1 MKKSLLLCL
10 SLVLVV
16 IMVGCNNS
24 KGGEDALTVFDVN
37 SSKVL
42 ITYNNKTT
50 TLTDDKQK
58 EFVSLIKSIY
68 KSTDVKDDST
78 TKYDMKIDFN
88 NGNVVEISTALFLV
102 SIFVWNKGISNYESA
117 VHKWFLGNGQP
128 FPFSLVVLY
137 KYFIRNLCK

>member
-16 IMVGCNNS
+16 IMVGCNNT

-37 SSKVL
+37 SSNVL

-50 TLTDDKQK
+50 TLSDDKQK

-68 KSTDVKDDST
+68 KGTDVKDDST

-88 NGNVVEISTALFLV
+88 NGNVGEISTDKKVFKFQNDVKKISDENLNSLLE
-102 SIFVWNKGISNYESA
+102 FVK
-117 VHKWFLGNGQP
+117 
-128 FPFSLVVLY
+128 
-137 KYFIRNLCK
+137 

>member
-24 KGGEDALTVFDVN
+24 KGGEDALNVFDVN

-68 KSTDVKDDST
+68 KGTDVKDYST

-102 SIFVWNKGISNYESA
+102 SIFVWNKGIKKLRLSR
-117 VHKWFLGNGQP
+117 FING
-128 FPFSLVVLY
+128 F
-137 KYFIRNLCK
+137 

>member
-24 KGGEDALTVFDVN
+24 KGGEDTLTVFDVN
-37 SSKVL
+37 SSKVQ

-50 TLTDDKQK
+50 TLSDDKQK

-68 KSTDVKDDST
+68 KGTDVKDDST

-88 NGNVVEISTALFLV
+88 NGNVGEISTGKKVFKFQNDVKKISDENL
-102 SIFVWNKGISNYESA
+102 NKLLEY
-117 VHKWFLGNGQP
+117 VK
-128 FPFSLVVLY
+128 
-137 KYFIRNLCK
+137 

>member
-37 SSKVL
+37 SSKVQ
-42 ITYNNKTT
+42 ITYNKKTT
-50 TLTDDKQK
+50 TLSDNKQK

-68 KSTDVKDDST
+68 KGTDVKDDST

-88 NGNVVEISTALFLV
+88 NGNVGEVSTGKKVFKFQNDVKKISDENL
-102 SIFVWNKGISNYESA
+102 NKLLEY
-117 VHKWFLGNGQP
+117 VK
-128 FPFSLVVLY
+128 
-137 KYFIRNLCK
+137 

>member
-37 SSKVL
+37 SSKVQ

-50 TLTDDKQK
+50 TLSDNKQK

-68 KSTDVKDDST
+68 KGTDVKDDST

-88 NGNVVEISTALFLV
+88 NGNIGEISTHKKVFKFQNDVKKISGENLNSLLE
-102 SIFVWNKGISNYESA
+102 FVK
-117 VHKWFLGNGQP
+117 
-128 FPFSLVVLY
+128 
-137 KYFIRNLCK
+137 

>member
-16 IMVGCNNS
+16 IMVGCNNT
-24 KGGEDALTVFDVN
+24 KGGEDTLTVFDVN
-37 SSKVL
+37 SSKVQ

-50 TLTDDKQK
+50 TLSDNKQK

-68 KSTDVKDDST
+68 KGTDVKDDST

-88 NGNVVEISTALFLV
+88 NGNVGEVSTGKKVFKFQNDVKKISDENLNSLLE
-102 SIFVWNKGISNYESA
+102 FVK
-117 VHKWFLGNGQP
+117 
-128 FPFSLVVLY
+128 
-137 KYFIRNLCK
+137 

>member
-50 TLTDDKQK
+50 TLSDDKQK

-68 KSTDVKDDST
+68 KGTDVKDDST
-78 TKYDMKIDFN
+78 TKYDMKIDLN
-88 NGNVVEISTALFLV
+88 NGNMGEVSTGKKVFKFQNYVKKISDENL
-102 SIFVWNKGISNYESA
+102 N
-117 VHKWFLGNGQP
+117 
-128 FPFSLVVLY
+128 SLLEYV
-137 KYFIRNLCK
+137 K

>member
-37 SSKVL
+37 SSKVQ

-50 TLTDDKQK
+50 TLTDNKQK

-68 KSTDVKDDST
+68 KDTDVKDDST

-88 NGNVVEISTALFLV
+88 NGNMGEVSTGKKVFKFQNDVKKISDENLNSLLE
-102 SIFVWNKGISNYESA
+102 FVK
-117 VHKWFLGNGQP
+117 
-128 FPFSLVVLY
+128 
-137 KYFIRNLCK
+137 

>member
-37 SSKVL
+37 SSKVQ

-50 TLTDDKQK
+50 TLTDNKQK

-68 KSTDVKDDST
+68 KGTDVKDDST

-88 NGNVVEISTALFLV
+88 NGNVGEISTGKKVFKFQNDVKKISDENL
-102 SIFVWNKGISNYESA
+102 NKLLEY
-117 VHKWFLGNGQP
+117 VK
-128 FPFSLVVLY
+128 
-137 KYFIRNLCK
+137 

>member
-24 KGGEDALTVFDVN
+24 KGGEDTLTVFDVN
-37 SSKVL
+37 SSKVQ
-42 ITYNNKTT
+42 IIYNNKTT
-50 TLTDDKQK
+50 TLTDNKQK

-68 KSTDVKDDST
+68 KGTDVKDDST

-88 NGNVVEISTALFLV
+88 NGNMGEVSTGKKVFKFQNDVKKISDENL
-102 SIFVWNKGISNYESA
+102 NKLLEY
-117 VHKWFLGNGQP
+117 VK
-128 FPFSLVVLY
+128 
-137 KYFIRNLCK
+137 

>member
-1 MKKSLLLCL
+1 MKKSLLLGL

-37 SSKVL
+37 SSKVQ

-50 TLTDDKQK
+50 TLSDNKQK

-68 KSTDVKDDST
+68 KGTDVKDDST

-88 NGNVVEISTALFLV
+88 NGNMGEVSTGKKVFKFQNDVKEISDENL
-102 SIFVWNKGISNYESA
+102 NKLLEY
-117 VHKWFLGNGQP
+117 VK
-128 FPFSLVVLY
+128 
-137 KYFIRNLCK
+137 

>member
-24 KGGEDALTVFDVN
+24 KGGEDTLTVFDVN

-50 TLTDDKQK
+50 TLSDNKQK

-68 KSTDVKDDST
+68 KGTDVKDDST

-88 NGNVVEISTALFLV
+88 NGNMGEVSTGKKVFKFQNDVKKISDENL
-102 SIFVWNKGISNYESA
+102 NKLLEY
-117 VHKWFLGNGQP
+117 VK
-128 FPFSLVVLY
+128 
-137 KYFIRNLCK
+137 

>member
-16 IMVGCNNS
+16 IMVGCNNT

-37 SSKVL
+37 SSKVQ
-42 ITYNNKTT
+42 ITYNNKTS
-50 TLTDDKQK
+50 TLTDNKQK

-68 KSTDVKDDST
+68 KGTDVKDDST

-88 NGNVVEISTALFLV
+88 NGNMGEVSTGKKVFKFQNDVKKISDENLNKLLE
-102 SIFVWNKGISNYESA
+102 FVK
-117 VHKWFLGNGQP
+117 
-128 FPFSLVVLY
+128 
-137 KYFIRNLCK
+137 

>member
-24 KGGEDALTVFDVN
+24 KGGEDTLTVFDVS
-37 SSKVL
+37 SSKVQ
-42 ITYNNKTT
+42 IAYNNKTT
-50 TLTDDKQK
+50 TLTDNKQK

-68 KSTDVKDDST
+68 KGTDVKDDST

-88 NGNVVEISTALFLV
+88 NGNVGEISTDKKVFKFQNDVKKISDENL
-102 SIFVWNKGISNYESA
+102 NKLLEY
-117 VHKWFLGNGQP
+117 VK
-128 FPFSLVVLY
+128 
-137 KYFIRNLCK
+137 

>member
-37 SSKVL
+37 SSKVQ

-50 TLTDDKQK
+50 TLTDNKQK
-58 EFVSLIKSIY
+58 EFVSLIKNIY
-68 KSTDVKDDST
+68 KGTDVKDDST

-88 NGNVVEISTALFLV
+88 NGNVGEISTGKKVFKFQNDVKKISDENLNSLLE
-102 SIFVWNKGISNYESA
+102 FVK
-117 VHKWFLGNGQP
+117 
-128 FPFSLVVLY
+128 
-137 KYFIRNLCK
+137 

>member
-24 KGGEDALTVFDVN
+24 KGGEDALTVFDVS
-37 SSKVL
+37 SSKVQ

-50 TLTDDKQK
+50 TLTDNKQK

-68 KSTDVKDDST
+68 KGTDVKDDST

-88 NGNVVEISTALFLV
+88 NGNVGEISTGKKVFKFQNDVKKISDENL
-102 SIFVWNKGISNYESA
+102 NKLLEY
-117 VHKWFLGNGQP
+117 VK
-128 FPFSLVVLY
+128 
-137 KYFIRNLCK
+137 

>member
-37 SSKVL
+37 SSKVQ

-50 TLTDDKQK
+50 TLSDDKQK

-68 KSTDVKDDST
+68 KGTDVKDDST

-88 NGNVVEISTALFLV
+88 NGNMGEVSTGKKVFKFQNDVKKISDENLNKFLEYV
-102 SIFVWNKGISNYESA
+102 K
-117 VHKWFLGNGQP
+117 
-128 FPFSLVVLY
+128 
-137 KYFIRNLCK
+137 

>member
-1 MKKSLLLCL
+1 MVYKISEVLLIKKSLLLCL

-24 KGGEDALTVFDVN
+24 KGGEDALNVFDVN

-50 TLTDDKQK
+50 TLSDDKQK

-68 KSTDVKDDST
+68 KGTDVKDDST

-117 VHKWFLGNGQP
+117 G
-128 FPFSLVVLY
+128 S
-137 KYFIRNLCK
+137 

>member
-50 TLTDDKQK
+50 TLSDNKQK

-68 KSTDVKDDST
+68 KGNDVKDDST

-88 NGNVVEISTALFLV
+88 NGNVGEVSTDKKVFKFQNDVKKISDENLNSLLE
-102 SIFVWNKGISNYESA
+102 FVK
-117 VHKWFLGNGQP
+117 
-128 FPFSLVVLY
+128 
-137 KYFIRNLCK
+137 

>member
-10 SLVLVV
+10 TLVLVV

-50 TLTDDKQK
+50 TLSDDKQK

-68 KSTDVKDDST
+68 KGTDVKDDST
-78 TKYDMKIDFN
+78 TKYNMKIDFN
-88 NGNVVEISTALFLV
+88 NGNMGEVSTDKKVFKFQNDVKKISDENLNSLLE
-102 SIFVWNKGISNYESA
+102 FVK
-117 VHKWFLGNGQP
+117 
-128 FPFSLVVLY
+128 
-137 KYFIRNLCK
+137 

>member
-37 SSKVL
+37 SSKVQ

-50 TLTDDKQK
+50 TLSDNKQK
-58 EFVSLIKSIY
+58 EFVSLIIGIY
-68 KSTDVKDDST
+68 KGTDVKDDST

-88 NGNVVEISTALFLV
+88 NGNMGEVSTGKKVFKFQNDVKKISDENLNSLLE
-102 SIFVWNKGISNYESA
+102 FVK
-117 VHKWFLGNGQP
+117 
-128 FPFSLVVLY
+128 
-137 KYFIRNLCK
+137 

>member
-1 MKKSLLLCL
+1 MKKSLLLFL

-37 SSKVL
+37 SSKVQ

-50 TLTDDKQK
+50 NLSDNKQK

-68 KSTDVKDDST
+68 KGTDVKDDST

-88 NGNVVEISTALFLV
+88 NGNMGEVSTGKKVFKFQNDVKKISDENL
-102 SIFVWNKGISNYESA
+102 NKLLEY
-117 VHKWFLGNGQP
+117 VK
-128 FPFSLVVLY
+128 
-137 KYFIRNLCK
+137 

>member
-37 SSKVL
+37 SSKVQ

-50 TLTDDKQK
+50 TLSDDKQK

-68 KSTDVKDDST
+68 KGTDVKDDST

-88 NGNVVEISTALFLV
+88 NGNIGEVSTGKKVFKFQNDVKKISDENL
-102 SIFVWNKGISNYESA
+102 NKLLEY
-117 VHKWFLGNGQP
+117 VK
-128 FPFSLVVLY
+128 
-137 KYFIRNLCK
+137 

>member
-10 SLVLVV
+10 SLVLAV

-68 KSTDVKDDST
+68 KGTDVKDDST

-117 VHKWFLGNGQP
+117 G
-128 FPFSLVVLY
+128 S
-137 KYFIRNLCK
+137 

>member
-88 NGNVVEISTALFLV
+88 NENVVEISTALFLV
-102 SIFVWNKGISNYESA
+102 SIFSNYESA
-117 VHKWFLGNGQP
+117 G
-128 FPFSLVVLY
+128 S
-137 KYFIRNLCK
+137 

>member
-1 MKKSLLLCL
+1 MEKSLLLCL

-24 KGGEDALTVFDVN
+24 KGGEDTLNVFDVN

-68 KSTDVKDDST
+68 KGTDVKDDST
-78 TKYDMKIDFN
+78 TKYDMKTDFN

-102 SIFVWNKGISNYESA
+102 SIFVWNKCISNYESA
-117 VHKWFLGNGQP
+117 G
-128 FPFSLVVLY
+128 S
-137 KYFIRNLCK
+137 

>member
-37 SSKVL
+37 SSKVQ
-42 ITYNNKTT
+42 IAYNNKTT
-50 TLTDDKQK
+50 TLTDNKQK

-68 KSTDVKDDST
+68 KGTDAKDDST

-88 NGNVVEISTALFLV
+88 NGNMGEVSTGKKVFKFQNDVKKISDENL
-102 SIFVWNKGISNYESA
+102 N
-117 VHKWFLGNGQP
+117 
-128 FPFSLVVLY
+128 SLLEYV
-137 KYFIRNLCK
+137 K

>member
-16 IMVGCNNS
+16 IMVGCNNT

-37 SSKVL
+37 SSKVQ

-68 KSTDVKDDST
+68 KGTDVKDDST

-88 NGNVVEISTALFLV
+88 NGNVGEISTGKKVFKFQNDVKKISDENLNSLLE
-102 SIFVWNKGISNYESA
+102 FVK
-117 VHKWFLGNGQP
+117 
-128 FPFSLVVLY
+128 
-137 KYFIRNLCK
+137 

>member
-24 KGGEDALTVFDVN
+24 KGGEDTLTVFDVN

-50 TLTDDKQK
+50 TLSDNKQK
-58 EFVSLIKSIY
+58 EFISLIKSIY
-68 KSTDVKDDST
+68 KGTDVKDDST

-88 NGNVVEISTALFLV
+88 NGNVGEISTDKKVFKFQNDVKKISDENL
-102 SIFVWNKGISNYESA
+102 NKLLEY
-117 VHKWFLGNGQP
+117 VK
-128 FPFSLVVLY
+128 
-137 KYFIRNLCK
+137 

>member
-37 SSKVL
+37 SSKVQ

-50 TLTDDKQK
+50 TLTDNKQK

-68 KSTDVKDDST
+68 KGTDVKDDST

-88 NGNVVEISTALFLV
+88 NGNMGEVSTGKKVFKFQNDVKKISDENL
-102 SIFVWNKGISNYESA
+102 N
-117 VHKWFLGNGQP
+117 
-128 FPFSLVVLY
+128 SLLEYV
-137 KYFIRNLCK
+137 K

>member
-24 KGGEDALTVFDVN
+24 KGGEDTLTVFDVN
-37 SSKVL
+37 SSKVQ

-50 TLTDDKQK
+50 TLSDDKQK

-68 KSTDVKDDST
+68 KGTDVKDDCT

-88 NGNVVEISTALFLV
+88 NGNVGEISTGKKVFKFQNDVKKISDENL
-102 SIFVWNKGISNYESA
+102 NKLLEY
-117 VHKWFLGNGQP
+117 VK
-128 FPFSLVVLY
+128 
-137 KYFIRNLCK
+137 

>member
-37 SSKVL
+37 SSKVQ

-50 TLTDDKQK
+50 TLTDNKQK

-68 KSTDVKDDST
+68 KGTDVKDDSNAQ
-78 TKYDMKIDFN
+78 YNMKIDFN
-88 NGNVVEISTALFLV
+88 NGNMGEVSTGKKVFKFQNDVKKISDENL
-102 SIFVWNKGISNYESA
+102 N
-117 VHKWFLGNGQP
+117 
-128 FPFSLVVLY
+128 SLLEYV
-137 KYFIRNLCK
+137 K

>member
-24 KGGEDALTVFDVN
+24 KGGEDTLTVFDVN
-37 SSKVL
+37 SSKVQ

-50 TLTDDKQK
+50 TLTDNKQK

-68 KSTDVKDDST
+68 KGTYVKDDST

-88 NGNVVEISTALFLV
+88 NGNMGEVSTGKKVFKFQNDVKKISDENL
-102 SIFVWNKGISNYESA
+102 N
-117 VHKWFLGNGQP
+117 
-128 FPFSLVVLY
+128 SLLEYV
-137 KYFIRNLCK
+137 K

>member
-50 TLTDDKQK
+50 TLTDNKQK

-68 KSTDVKDDST
+68 KGTDVKDDST

-88 NGNVVEISTALFLV
+88 NGNMGEVSTGKKVFKFQNDVKKISDENL
-102 SIFVWNKGISNYESA
+102 NKLLEY
-117 VHKWFLGNGQP
+117 VK
-128 FPFSLVVLY
+128 
-137 KYFIRNLCK
+137 

>member
-24 KGGEDALTVFDVN
+24 KGGEDTLTVFDVN
-37 SSKVL
+37 SSKVQ

-68 KSTDVKDDST
+68 KGTDVKDDST

-88 NGNVVEISTALFLV
+88 NGNVGEISTGKKVFKFQNDVKKISDENL
-102 SIFVWNKGISNYESA
+102 NK
-117 VHKWFLGNGQP
+117 L
-128 FPFSLVVLY
+128 L
-137 KYFIRNLCK
+137 KYVK

>member
-68 KSTDVKDDST
+68 KGTDVKDDST

-88 NGNVVEISTALFLV
+88 NGNMGEVSTDKKVFKFQNDVKKISDENLNSLLE
-102 SIFVWNKGISNYESA
+102 FVK
-117 VHKWFLGNGQP
+117 
-128 FPFSLVVLY
+128 
-137 KYFIRNLCK
+137 

>member
-37 SSKVL
+37 SSKVQ

-50 TLTDDKQK
+50 TLTDNKQK

-68 KSTDVKDDST
+68 KGTDVKDDST

-88 NGNVVEISTALFLV
+88 NGNMGEVSTDKKVFKFQNDVKKISDENL
-102 SIFVWNKGISNYESA
+102 N
-117 VHKWFLGNGQP
+117 
-128 FPFSLVVLY
+128 SLLEYV
-137 KYFIRNLCK
+137 K